1 MLEIGPLALDLRE
14 PLLTTGNIRTELCE
28 LALRRLSLAGL
39 ERERLL
45 ELSDLAD
52 ELLGVVRLRP
62 DEGVEPCS
70 LPEGIVELFL
80 EPGDA
85 HARFRL
91 AGGGCDELR
100 IGLGESGVEIGQPNI
115 ALSEASV
122 ALGKSCIGVGQP
134 GVGLGEPGRGRLEFT
149 PERNDRLLRLCEGTV
164 TLGVSLGEPFERT
177 CFPRLGLLEPHR
189 DLVELGLQLAER
201 AVELSDKPLTLGLD
215 LCQTRARLQLAC
227 LGLGDVVGGVVQL
240 LAQPCLRLL
249 RARELGF
256 EKLPALRVLGRARLR
271 FGEQLELDDLC
282 APTLDFALELRVPPF
297 RSSELRRDLL
307 ELRAQVWPHGEL
319 RNRRPLR
326 LELCLEL

>member
-1 MLEIGPLALDLRE
+1 MRAWSAAARSSSEEAYFLRSSTSSVGDLRQLLLEIGPLALDLRE
-14 PLLTTGNIRTELCE
+14 PLLTTGNIRTELRE

-134 GVGLGEPGRGRLEFT
+134 GVGLGKSCIGVGQPGVGLGEPGRGRLEFT

-201 AVELSDKPLTLGLD
+201 AVELSD
-215 LCQTRARLQLAC
+215 
-227 LGLGDVVGGVVQL
+227 
-240 LAQPCLRLL
+240 
-249 RARELGF
+249 
-256 EKLPALRVLGRARLR
+256 
-271 FGEQLELDDLC
+271 
-282 APTLDFALELRVPPF
+282 
-297 RSSELRRDLL
+297 
-307 ELRAQVWPHGEL
+307 
-319 RNRRPLR
+319 
-326 LELCLEL
+326 